1 MEGTA
6 PMQDG
11 IKDDTGIQTEVQSKI
26 LVVDDN
32 SFIRHATM
40 TILIKEKFTV
50 VEATDGHE
58 AIDKAITECPD
69 LILMDLSMPNL
80 DGFAAIEELK
90 TNTATK
96 GIPIIVVTAYATKE
110 QIIRATQLGVAGF
123 LVKPFNI
130 DTLIETVKKRLIS
143 R

>member
-1 MEGTA
+1 
-6 PMQDG
+6 MQDG